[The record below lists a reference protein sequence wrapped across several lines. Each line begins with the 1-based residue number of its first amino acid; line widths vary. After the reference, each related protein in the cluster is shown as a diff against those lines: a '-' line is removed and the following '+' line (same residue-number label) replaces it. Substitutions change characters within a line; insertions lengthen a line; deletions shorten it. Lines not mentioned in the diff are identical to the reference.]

1 MKDTKRVKKER
12 NLSEADEAD
21 VIAANVFLDSEK
33 SPKTELSVT
42 RRDSEKPLASLKMMG
57 AGSNDFQ
64 GVLAISTVNS
74 GTPGGP
80 LVERMRIHTNGY
92 LGIGTDNPKTP
103 LHIPEQGLQIGT
115 SAQASDN
122 FHIVSDLTG
131 NARGLRLL
139 NGNYGAG
146 THLLTVLANGNA
158 GIGTTGPAQK
168 LEISGA
174 NAGLAIGGRWND
186 PIVYTSYFGKPANDG
201 SWGSGSAY
209 LKFIDDVTSADQSIK
224 GTRIEVYTHKY
235 GGGTNFAAIFGA
247 NGNVGIGTVSPQAK
261 LDVAGNI
268 RCGTSQTVKKESA
281 IIFSGLNGDADK
293 IYELRL
299 FGRMDTAG
307 ANKNIRL
314 GPNKNFATSGFRN
327 LTHRFFEIGNNA
339 NSDINIRNNGGFTL
353 GFTDWNADGDIFIMA
368 RFYAATGKSRALEA
382 THLYT
387 NSAAGADREL
397 RGNHIGWWSDTTTN
411 ITSLVIDFNG
421 GAFTGT
427 ALLTTVQP

>member
-1 MKDTKRVKKER
+1 MTAVKRAMGLGNVP
-12 NLSEADEAD
+12 EANEAD
-21 VIAANVFLDSEK
+21 VIAANVYLDSEN

-42 RRDSEKPLASLKMMG
+42 RRDSEKPLAQVKMLG

-146 THLLTVLANGNA
+146 THLLTVLANGN
-158 GIGTTGPAQK
+158 
-168 LEISGA
+168 
-174 NAGLAIGGRWND
+174 
-186 PIVYTSYFGKPANDG
+186 
-201 SWGSGSAY
+201 
-209 LKFIDDVTSADQSIK
+209 
-224 GTRIEVYTHKY
+224 
-235 GGGTNFAAIFGA
+235 
-247 NGNVGIGTVSPQAK
+247 VGIGTKSPQAK

-268 RCGTSQTVKKESA
+268 RSGTSQTVNKETA
-281 IIFSGLNGDADK
+281 IIFSGLNGDVDK

-299 FGRMDTAG
+299 FGRMLTWK
-307 ANKNIRL
+307 ANTNIRL
-314 GPNKNFATSGFRN
+314 GPNKIFDTSGFRN
-327 LTHRFFEIGNNA
+327 LTHRFYAIGNDA
-339 NSDINIRNNGGFTL
+339 KSDLDIRNKGGFTL
-353 GFTDWNADGDIFIMA
+353 GFTDWNADGDIFVMA
-368 RFYAATGKSRALEA
+368 RFYAATGKSRALES

-387 NSAAGADREL
+387 NSDAGAAMEL
-397 RGNHIGWWSDTTTN
+397 RGDHIGWWSDTKTN

>member
-1 MKDTKRVKKER
+1 MTAMKRAMGLGNVP
-12 NLSEADEAD
+12 EANEAD
-21 VIAANVFLDSEK
+21 VIAANVYLDSEN

-42 RRDSEKPLASLKMMG
+42 RRDSEKPLAQVKMLG

-103 LHIPEQGLQIGT
+103 LHIPEQGLQIGI

-146 THLLTVLANGNA
+146 THLLTVLANGNV
-158 GIGTTGPAQK
+158 GIGTTNPLCTLDVKGKAIK
-168 LEISGA
+168 L
-174 NAGLAIGGRWND
+174 GLEGNGGGQLFLTNNPND
-186 PIVYTSYFGKPANDG
+186 NKIYLEAFNKTGDG
-201 SWGSGSAY
+201 S
-209 LKFIDDVTSADQSIK
+209 ADELLLTGINSKNVPKLSLLADSTYI
-224 GTRIEVYTHKY
+224 
-235 GGGTNFAAIFGA
+235 A
-247 NGNVGIGTVSPQAK
+247 GNVN
-261 LDVAGNI
+261 VAGNI
-268 RCGTSQTVKKESA
+268 RSGTSQTVHKETA
-281 IIFSGLNGDADK
+281 IIFSGLNGDVDK

-299 FGRMDTAG
+299 FGRMLTWK
-307 ANKNIRL
+307 ANTNIRL
-314 GPNKNFATSGFRN
+314 GPNKIFDTSGFRN
-327 LTHRFFEIGNNA
+327 LTHRFYAIGNDA
-339 NSDINIRNNGGFTL
+339 KSDLDIRNKGGFTL
-353 GFTDWNADGDIFIMA
+353 GFTDWNADGDIFVMA
-368 RFYAATGKSRALEA
+368 RLYAATGKSRALES

-387 NSAAGADREL
+387 NSDAGAAMEL
-397 RGNHIGWWSDTTTN
+397 RGDHIGWWSDTKTN